1 MLSVDQVQKIEIAA
15 IKGKAVASLLGLSSS
30 LEECTAEDVSL
41 SVYALECYF
50 VRILHTLEARV
61 TDPKGRSLT
70 T

>member
-1 MLSVDQVQKIEIAA
+1 MLNVDQVREIEMAA

-50 VRILHTLEARV
+50 VRILHTLE
-61 TDPKGRSLT
+61 GENT
-70 T
+70 TMDG

>member
-1 MLSVDQVQKIEIAA
+1 MLTVDQVQKIEMAA

-50 VRILHTLEARV
+50 VRILNTLEGVCLYKTLPEIR
-61 TDPKGRSLT
+61 
-70 T
+70 

>member
-1 MLSVDQVQKIEIAA
+1 MLTVDQVREIEMSA
-15 IKGKAVASLLGLSSS
+15 IKGRAVASLLGLSSS
-30 LEECTAEDVSL
+30 LDECTAEDVSL

-50 VRILHTLEARV
+50 VRILNTLEAGV

>member
-1 MLSVDQVQKIEIAA
+1 MLTVDQVQKIEMEA

-50 VRILHTLEARV
+50 VRILHTLEGVCLYKTLPEIR
-61 TDPKGRSLT
+61 
-70 T
+70 

>member
-1 MLSVDQVQKIEIAA
+1 MLSVDQVQKIEMTAT
-15 IKGKAVASLLGLSSS
+15 KGKAVASLLGLSSS

-50 VRILHTLEARV
+50 LEILHTLEAGV

>member
-1 MLSVDQVQKIEIAA
+1 MLSVDQVREIKMAA
-15 IKGKAVASLLGLSSS
+15 IKGRAVASLLGLSSS
-30 LEECTAEDVSL
+30 LEECTAEDVGL

-50 VRILHTLEARV
+50 VRILHALEAGV